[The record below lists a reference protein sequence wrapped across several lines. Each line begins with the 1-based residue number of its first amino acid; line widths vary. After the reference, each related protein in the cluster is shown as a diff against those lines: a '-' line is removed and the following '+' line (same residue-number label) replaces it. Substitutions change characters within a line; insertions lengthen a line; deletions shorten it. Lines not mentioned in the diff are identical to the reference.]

1 MKVINR
7 IMISSALL
15 VLLSLVSLLAVIGI
29 IILIM
34 PDDPGKEVLDK
45 DVFQVEEILHQFD
58 VTEED
63 WNALNARLSE
73 YGYNLLVLEGDTVVF
88 SKLSDSDS
96 QNGII
101 NSLKSL
107 ESEQSML
114 AGKVQDMTFV
124 ADSDGIYSIF
134 AVGGKTD
141 YKNTSNSM
149 DFSQMFLISCLVI
162 IAVILLLSQLFTR
175 KMVWRILR
183 PLNALAE
190 GAKRIGSGDLSKPI
204 VYTGKDEFAA
214 VCTAFNH
221 MQKQLLIERQ
231 KTAAYEKARTDLIAG
246 ISHDLRTPLTSV
258 KGYIKGLQ
266 DGVAITPE
274 KQERYLSIAY
284 RKACDIDLL
293 LQKLFYFS
301 DLETGKL
308 PLSLRSQ
315 DLGDFAH
322 QFAVNMQSELEQK
335 NIKII
340 VDATS
345 GPHPVGIDTEQMNR
359 VLINLTENAI
369 KYANV
374 DSLVLRISVWHEHG
388 MEKLLFADNGQGV
401 PEEHL
406 PHLFERFWRADQAR
420 STKNGEGSGLGL
432 YIVKYIVE
440 AHGGIVTAK
449 NDGGLKIEISLP
461 CGKGEQ
467 I

>member
-1 MKVINR
+1 
-7 IMISSALL
+7 
-15 VLLSLVSLLAVIGI
+15 
-29 IILIM
+29 
-34 PDDPGKEVLDK
+34 
-45 DVFQVEEILHQFD
+45 
-58 VTEED
+58 
-63 WNALNARLSE
+63 
-73 YGYNLLVLEGDTVVF
+73 
-88 SKLSDSDS
+88 
-96 QNGII
+96 
-101 NSLKSL
+101 
-107 ESEQSML
+107 
-114 AGKVQDMTFV
+114 
-124 ADSDGIYSIF
+124 
-134 AVGGKTD
+134 
-141 YKNTSNSM
+141 
-149 DFSQMFLISCLVI
+149 
-162 IAVILLLSQLFTR
+162 
-175 KMVWRILR
+175 
-183 PLNALAE
+183 
-190 GAKRIGSGDLSKPI
+190 
-204 VYTGKDEFAA
+204 
-214 VCTAFNH
+214 

-374 DSLVLRISVWHEHG
+374 DSLVLRISVWDEHG
-388 MEKLLFADNGQGV
+388 IYEAAIAQYGTGEPLAIQINRNPVLKFHFRYTSFGERVNTYWNGSEGKSSKDIIGIYPIQEKLKELEESNRTESYEYRYYRKLLNTELDIGEPYFVNAYYWNTLFIMFEGV
-401 PEEHL
+401 MVIF
-406 PHLFERFWRADQAR
+406 LFMMVLTFLISPLFTQE
-420 STKNGEGSGLGL
+420 
-432 YIVKYIVE
+432 VKTEMDSIILCSAKGRRE
-440 AHGGIVTAK
+440 IVTAK
-449 NDGGLKIEISLP
+449 LLSAGVAAAIVSLIYLIAFFIGTWLGYGDLSGIDAPVRSLGGFGFSALNMTVGGAIVFAAGWLIFVSVAFALD
-461 CGKGEQ
+461 
-467 I
+467 

>member
-345 GPHPVGIDTEQMNR
+345 GPHPVRIDTEQMNR

-369 KYANV
+369 KYANA
-374 DSLVLRISVWHEHG
+374 DCLVLRISVWHEHG
-388 MEKLLFADNGQGV
+388 MENLLFADNGQGV